1 MEPAYIYKSHTLFS
15 SIAKNSRPTP
25 GVPVKP
31 QNNFIFWKTGSDR
44 IPTPR
49 NRLILRYL
57 VARLVVFRATH
68 AAALRV
74 SADNAHASFRL
85 LDAGRFRA
93 ADSDRSVLDRPDA
106 AGVLASA
113 A

>member
-25 GVPVKP
+25 GVPVNPKIILYFGKLSP
-31 QNNFIFWKTGSDR
+31 KAF
-44 IPTPR
+44 PTSR
-49 NRLILRYL
+49 NRLILRYS

-74 SADNAHASFRL
+74 SADNARASFRL
-85 LDAGRFRA
+85 LDAGRSRA